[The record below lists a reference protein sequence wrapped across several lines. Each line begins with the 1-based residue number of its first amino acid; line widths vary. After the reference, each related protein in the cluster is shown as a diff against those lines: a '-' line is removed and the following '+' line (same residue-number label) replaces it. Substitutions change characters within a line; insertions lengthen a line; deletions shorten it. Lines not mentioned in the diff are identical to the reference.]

1 MNNQLVSKKQ
11 GRGGKREGAGR
22 KRKVDEQVLA
32 EKLSPLE
39 DIAFEALAKSLQ
51 SGEAWAV
58 KLFFEY
64 KFGRPAMAIDLT
76 SSDNSFS
83 MPVYQW
89 VEEVDENT

>member
-1 MNNQLVSKKQ
+1 MNNQALSK
-11 GRGGKREGAGR
+11 RGGKREGAGR
-22 KRKVDEQVLA
+22 KRKVDEQILA

-39 DIAFEALAKSLQ
+39 EVAFMALAKSLQ
-51 SGEAWAV
+51 AGEAWAV

-76 SSDNSFS
+76 SSDNTFS

-89 VEEVDENT
+89 VGGVDEDTQ